1 MAARC
6 VRTRWFAIVRRHAKV
21 RGMLLAQIS
30 DTHLVAA
37 GPRRTARLAALEMAL
52 AYIVALS
59 PRPEVIVHTGD
70 LTHNARPEQYA
81 LARALLAEIGVP
93 LVAVPGNRDSRQLFL
108 ESVPLPV
115 QRDPENAF
123 VQYALDLGTI
133 RILAL
138 DTLDEGRGLGGYCEA
153 RFAHLSRMLAEG
165 DGRPTVVAMHHPP
178 VALQSV
184 PGGVQFKSAEIAHR
198 LTIELARDPSVVAV
212 LAGHV
217 HRRMTAQIGRA
228 SLETMPSLAVDLR
241 KGVYP
246 RGHDDR
252 PILLLHDI
260 TATRVTTRTVALD
273 PISL

>member
-1 MAARC
+1 
-6 VRTRWFAIVRRHAKV
+6 
-21 RGMLLAQIS
+21 MLLAQIS

-37 GPRRTARLAALEMAL
+37 GPRRAARLAALEMAL
-52 AYIVALS
+52 TYIAGLS

-70 LTHNARPEQYA
+70 LTHNAKPEQYA
-81 LARALLAEIGVP
+81 LARTLLDGIGLP

-115 QRDPENAF
+115 ARDPDHAF
-123 VQYALDLGTI
+123 VQYALDLGAL

-138 DTLDEGRGLGGYCEA
+138 DTLEEGRGLGGYCEA

-165 DGRPTVVAMHHPP
+165 DGKPTVVAMHHPS

-217 HRRMTAQIGRA
+217 HRRLTAQIGRA

-246 RGHDDR
+246 RGQDNR
-252 PILLLHDI
+252 PILLLHEI
-260 TATRVTTRTVALD
+260 TASRVTTRTVVLD
-273 PISL
+273 PVH